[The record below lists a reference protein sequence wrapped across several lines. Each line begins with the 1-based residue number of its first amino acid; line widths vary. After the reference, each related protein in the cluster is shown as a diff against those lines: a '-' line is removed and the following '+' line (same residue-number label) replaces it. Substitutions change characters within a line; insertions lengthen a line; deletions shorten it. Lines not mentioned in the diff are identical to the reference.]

1 MKKRSVR
8 LKVVL
13 ELAERKEQEAMEALQ
28 NKRLYLDQQKQ
39 QLQSLESYHQQYVDS
54 MKRDMHGSLAVHTLQ
69 LSQRFM
75 TQVGVAIE
83 QQQSTVD
90 IAQQEFDHVLMI
102 WKTLHQKRKGMFD
115 LIERY
120 RNEENVEAEKRIEKL
135 LESDFQTSRAG
146 R

>member
-1 MKKRSVR
+1 VR

-13 ELAERKEQEAMEALQ
+13 ELAERKEQQAMDALQ
-28 NKRLYLDQQKQ
+28 NKRRYLDQQQQ
-39 QLQSLESYHQQYVDS
+39 QLQSLESYHQQYIEG

-75 TQVGVAIE
+75 SQVGVAIE
-83 QQQSTVD
+83 QQQSTVQ
-90 IAQQEFDHVLMI
+90 IAQQEFDQVLII

-120 RNEENVEAEKRIEKL
+120 RNEENIEAQKQIEKQ
-135 LESDFQTSRAG
+135 LESDFQASRFG